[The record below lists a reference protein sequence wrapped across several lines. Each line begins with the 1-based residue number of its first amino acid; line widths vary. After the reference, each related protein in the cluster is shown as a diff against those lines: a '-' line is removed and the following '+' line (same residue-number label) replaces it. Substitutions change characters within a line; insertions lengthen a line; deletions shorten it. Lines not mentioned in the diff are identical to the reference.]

1 VSLALLAV
9 GHTFWAVAPTMVA
22 WGALNS
28 ALPVV
33 CASWLT
39 KGIGD
44 EPESGGGLM
53 VGTIQLSIML
63 GAAFGGLLLDHLSIA
78 ATLVGGAM
86 LLVLSSLKV
95 GDGSR
100 IRARMKPEERL
111 SSQRVKARR
120 HKGHFGAC
128 EQSL

>member
-1 VSLALLAV
+1 
-9 GHTFWAVAPTMVA
+9 
-22 WGALNS
+22 
-28 ALPVV
+28 
-33 CASWLT
+33 
-39 KGIGD
+39 
-44 EPESGGGLM
+44 M

-78 ATLVGGAM
+78 ATLMGGAM